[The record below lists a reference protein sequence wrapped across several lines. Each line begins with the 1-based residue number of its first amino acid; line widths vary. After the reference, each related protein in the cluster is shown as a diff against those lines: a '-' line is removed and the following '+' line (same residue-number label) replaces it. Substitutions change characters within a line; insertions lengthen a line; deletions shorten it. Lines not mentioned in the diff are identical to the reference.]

1 MAGNVGNVG
10 NTGNAWNFKIKSVT
24 FLGMQPKTEPKD
36 GLEEQEESVQ
46 LEPLTGERFVETF
59 GMTGKEMRDMLLRE
73 DKNYADFEYRLREK
87 KYPLKTRFND
97 ILGRGDI
104 AIDEMQT
111 KFRADWESA
120 AFDFIDG
127 KITAD
132 GVIDRFE
139 EIVDKTFTEYQARYY
154 LGDYND
160 EKTALLSNLY
170 MKFRYD
176 VNYAA
181 VARNR
186 EEGRQYVE
194 YNPSTDIYYSR
205 ERYCDRYVYY
215 NAEYYY
221 KAKEITDALERRIGE
236 IAERKG
242 IEGYAPPTDLPNS
255 YRNFNTALF
264 NGSDPNMMDATKEP
278 PRDFRF
284 FFQERPPVGYVSDMA
299 VLDENG
305 NVVKKYPDTFV
316 KDPSMEY
323 CGIVKAW
330 GKGWHDT
337 ARVPFKGDLSDFRLL
352 SSIFTKNVPQEI
364 RGCLANFRIYS
375 DSARSMNYWADKYD
389 TGTGVTGRVLGYA

>member
-1 MAGNVGNVG
+1 MVGNVG
-10 NTGNAWNFKIKSVT
+10 NGRKTPLTV
-24 FLGMQPKTEPKD
+24 LGVQPKTKNTESS
-36 GLEEQEESVQ
+36 EEQNESVP
-46 LEPLTGERFVETF
+46 LMDAALTGERLVEKF
-59 GMTGKEMRDMLLRE
+59 GMTGKEIRDMLLRE
-73 DKNYADFEYRLREK
+73 DKNYADFEYRIREK
-87 KYPLKTRFND
+87 KYPLATRFSSG
-97 ILGRGDI
+97 IYARS
-104 AIDEMQT
+104 DEMCEMEAN
-111 KFRADWESA
+111 FRADWKSA

-132 GVIDRFE
+132 EVIDRFE
-139 EIVDKTFTEYQARYY
+139 EIVDKVFAEYQARYY

-170 MKFRYD
+170 MDFRYD
-176 VNYAA
+176 ANYAA

-242 IEGYAPPTDLPNS
+242 IEDYAPPTDLPNS

-305 NVVKKYPDTFV
+305 NVIKKYPDTFV

-337 ARVPFKGDLSDFRLL
+337 ARIPFKGDLSDFRLL
-352 SSIFTKNVPQEI
+352 STIFTGKNVPPEL

-375 DSARSMNYWADKYD
+375 DSARSMNYWADKYG
-389 TGTGVTGRVLGYA
+389 TGTGVAGRVLGYA